1 MEQIH
6 TQVLLNGQ
14 LAAFLRVNKKVKR
27 QPIDHLIK
35 FACVFVPYKPHI
47 LVYMYNE
54 YT

>member
-14 LAAFLRVNKKVKR
+14 LCHLFTSQQKVKR
-27 QPIDHLIK
+27 RPIDHLIK
-35 FACVFVPYKPHI
+35 LACVFVPYKPHI
-47 LVYMYNE
+47 LVYMYNK